1 VDDAAPAAPEA
12 ALTTR
17 LAAISLAAMLVA
29 PLACNAAPFG
39 ELPAR
44 CSEGACPEG
53 FSCIHAICARPDQVV
68 PITVADLPFLRG
80 ADLRVLP
87 EPAGFLIAWQ
97 TYAYGPEGEGFVAVR
112 LGLDGSVS
120 APMRFAADFAADP
133 GAAEPSY
140 DLIRLADGRLLLA
153 VSASP
158 LPDDSGAEPRL
169 AAYRITLPSPG
180 NEAKGATSEHA
191 WTAEARLS
199 TAGYG
204 AVSSPRFAVSAKGVE
219 LGYVSTR
226 VDAKALATIGELD
239 VFTLDPAFKTPS
251 DPVISAAYPARAG
264 LPVAVGVAR
273 ALPVAG
279 GTFWIL
285 DSSRPSALFVSDGA
299 DAPTET
305 TLARLGIGL
314 TASAGSLT
322 YLRPSTR
329 TGQKLPTDPV
339 AGPAEIHR
347 ISKGKPDVVLA
358 GIVPVRD
365 TPGPTWIDR
374 PSLPSLLI
382 TPGGDVDAEQIGVYS
397 IDSATGKTTTV
408 SFVDRLS
415 SRPLAGGGAAV
426 SAGKL
431 AIVWAEESAGAVT
444 VRAAIVSEP

>member
-1 VDDAAPAAPEA
+1 
-12 ALTTR
+12 LTTR
-17 LAAISLAAMLVA
+17 LAAIGLAAALLA
-29 PLACNAAPFG
+29 PLACGAPALG

-44 CSEGACPEG
+44 CDDGVCPAG
-53 FSCIHAICARPDQVV
+53 FSCIHAVCARPDQIV
-68 PITVADLPFLRG
+68 PITVAELPYLRG
-80 ADLRVLP
+80 ADLRVLA
-87 EPAGFLIAWQ
+87 EPTGFLVTWQ
-97 TYAYGPEGEGFVAVR
+97 TYAYGLDGEGFVAVR
-112 LGLDGSVS
+112 LGLDGSVG
-120 APMRFAADFAADP
+120 APMRFATNFAADP

-158 LPDDSGAEPRL
+158 LPDDGGAEPRL
-169 AAYRITLPSPG
+169 AAYRITLPSPE
-180 NEAKGATSEHA
+180 NKANGATSEPV
-191 WTAEARLS
+191 WKAEARLA

-204 AVSSPRFAVSAKGVE
+204 AVSSPRFAASAAGVQ
-219 LGYVSTR
+219 LGYLGTR
-226 VDAKALATIGELD
+226 VDDVAKATIGELD
-239 VFTLDPAFKTPS
+239 VFTIDPAFKTPS

-264 LPVAVGVAR
+264 LPVAVGIAR

-285 DSSRPSALFVSDGA
+285 DSVRPSALFVSDA
-299 DAPTET
+299 KDAPTET

-314 TASAGSLT
+314 TASSGSLT

-347 ISKGKPDVVLA
+347 ISPGKPDVVLA

-374 PSLPSLLI
+374 AGRPSLLI

-415 SRPLAGGGAAV
+415 KRPLAGGGAAI

-431 AIVWAEESAGAVT
+431 AIVWAEEAAGSIT

>member
-1 VDDAAPAAPEA
+1 M
-12 ALTTR
+12 TIR
-17 LAAISLAAMLVA
+17 LAAIGLASLL
-29 PLACNAAPFG
+29 LACDAPTLG

-44 CSEGACPEG
+44 CEDGVCPAG
-53 FSCIHAICARPDQVV
+53 FSCIHAVCARPDQIV
-68 PITVADLPFLRG
+68 PITIADLPYLRG
-80 ADLRVLP
+80 ADLRVLA
-87 EPAGFLIAWQ
+87 EPSGFLITWQ
-97 TYAYGPEGEGFVAVR
+97 TYAYGLSGEGFVAVR

-120 APMRFAADFAADP
+120 APMRFATDFAADP

-158 LPDDSGAEPRL
+158 LPEDGGAEPRL
-169 AAYRITLPSPG
+169 AAYRITLPSPE
-180 NEAKGATSEHA
+180 NKANGATSEPV
-191 WTAEARLS
+191 WKAEARVS

-204 AVSSPRFAVSAKGVE
+204 AVSSPRFATSATSTPTVQ
-219 LGYVSTR
+219 LGYLATR
-226 VDAKALATIGELD
+226 VDDVAKATIGELD
-239 VFTLDPAFKTPS
+239 VFTIDPAFKTPS
-251 DPVISAAYPARAG
+251 DPVITAAYPARAG

-285 DSSRPSALFVSDGA
+285 DSARPSALFVSDA
-299 DAPTET
+299 KDAPVET
-305 TLARLGIGL
+305 TLDRLGIGL
-314 TASAGSLT
+314 TASSGSLT

-347 ISKGKPDVVLA
+347 ISQGKPDVVLA

-374 PSLPSLLI
+374 AGRPSLLI

-397 IDSATGKTTTV
+397 IDSVTGKTTTV

-415 SRPLAGGGAAV
+415 RRPLAAAGAAI
-426 SAGKL
+426 STGKL
-431 AIVWAEESAGAVT
+431 AIVWAEESADSIT

>member
-1 VDDAAPAAPEA
+1 MTA
-12 ALTTR
+12 R
-17 LAAISLAAMLVA
+17 LAAIALAAALLA
-29 PLACNAAPFG
+29 PLACGAPTLG

-44 CSEGACPEG
+44 CSDGTCPDG
-53 FSCIHAICARPDQVV
+53 FTCVHSVCARPDQIV

-80 ADLRVLP
+80 VDLRVLP
-87 EPAGFLIAWQ
+87 EPEGFLVAWQ
-97 TYAYGPEGEGFVAVR
+97 TYAYGPDGEGFVVAR

-120 APMRFAADFAADP
+120 APMRLGTNFAADT
-133 GAAEPSY
+133 GATEPSY
-140 DLIRLADGRLLLA
+140 DLVRLDDGRLLLA
-153 VSASP
+153 VSAAP
-158 LPDDSGAEPRL
+158 LPDDDAAEPRL

-180 NEAKGATSEHA
+180 NEAKGAAAEPV

-204 AVSSPRFAVSAKGVE
+204 AVSSPRFAVSKAGVQ
-219 LGYVSTR
+219 LAYLSTR
-226 VDAKALATIGELD
+226 VDETAHATIAELD
-239 VFTLDPAFKTPS
+239 VFTIDPAFKS
-251 DPVISAAYPARAG
+251 PVVPTIAATYPARAG

-273 ALPVAG
+273 ALPIVG
-279 GTFWIL
+279 GTYWIL
-285 DSSRPSALFVSDGA
+285 DSARPSALFVSDAA
-299 DAPTET
+299 DAPVET
-305 TLARLGIGL
+305 TLARLAIGL
-314 TASAGSLT
+314 TASSGSLT

-347 ISKGKPDVVLA
+347 ISQGKPDVVLA

-374 PSLPSLLI
+374 PALPSLLI

-415 SRPLAGGGAAV
+415 SRALAGAGAAV
-426 SAGKL
+426 SHGKL
-431 AIVWAEESAGAVT
+431 AIVWAEESAGSVT
-444 VRAAIVSEP
+444 VRAAIVGEPGSGL

>member
-1 VDDAAPAAPEA
+1 M
-12 ALTTR
+12 TRR
-17 LAAISLAAMLVA
+17 LAAIGLASMLLA
-29 PLACNAAPFG
+29 PLACDPPLLG

-44 CSEGACPEG
+44 CQDGACPEG
-53 FSCIHAICARPDQVV
+53 FSCIHAVCARPDQII
-68 PITVADLPFLRG
+68 PITIAELPYLRG

-87 EPAGFLIAWQ
+87 EPAGFLITWQ
-97 TYAYGPEGEGFVAVR
+97 TYAYGLDGEGFVAAR
-112 LGLDGSVS
+112 LGLDGSVG
-120 APMRFAADFAADP
+120 AQMRFATDFAADP

-153 VSASP
+153 VSAAP
-158 LPDDSGAEPRL
+158 LPDDSGPEPRL
-169 AAYRITLPSPG
+169 AAYRITLPSPE
-180 NEAKGATSEHA
+180 NKATSVTSEHV

-204 AVSSPRFAVSAKGVE
+204 AVSSPRFAASATKVQ
-219 LGYVSTR
+219 LGYLSTR
-226 VDAKALATIGELD
+226 VDDVAKATIGELD
-239 VFTLDPAFKTPS
+239 IFTIDPAFKTPS

-264 LPVAVGVAR
+264 LPVAASVAR
-273 ALPVAG
+273 ALPVDD

-285 DSSRPSALFVSDGA
+285 DSARPSALFAPSA
-299 DAPTET
+299 MDAPTET

-314 TASAGSLT
+314 TASSGSLT

-365 TPGPTWIDR
+365 TPAPTWIDR

-415 SRPLAGGGAAV
+415 TRPLAGGGAAV

-431 AIVWAEESAGAVT
+431 AIVWAEESAGSIT

>member
-1 VDDAAPAAPEA
+1 VADAARAAKEA
-12 ALTTR
+12 ALTR
-17 LAAISLAAMLVA
+17 SLVALGVVALLGA
-29 PLACNAAPFG
+29 PLACGAPTLG

-44 CSEGACPEG
+44 CTDGTCPEG
-53 FSCIHAICARPDQVV
+53 FTCAHAVCARPDQIV

-80 ADLRVLP
+80 VDLRVLP
-87 EPAGFLIAWQ
+87 EPEGFLVAWQ
-97 TYAYGPEGEGFVAVR
+97 TYAYGPDGEGFVATR
-112 LGLDGSVS
+112 LGLDGSVG
-120 APMRFAADFAADP
+120 APMRFATKFAADP

-158 LPDDSGAEPRL
+158 LPDDDAAEPRL
-169 AAYRITLPSPG
+169 AAFRITLPSPG
-180 NEAKGATSEHA
+180 NEAKGGISEPV
-191 WTAEARLS
+191 WTTDARPS

-204 AVSSPRFAVSAKGVE
+204 AVSRPRFAASATRIQ
-219 LGYVSTR
+219 LGYISTR
-226 VDAKALATIGELD
+226 VDAKAQATIGELD
-239 VFTLDPAFKTPS
+239 VFTIDPAFKAAVA
-251 DPVISAAYPARAG
+251 PVIGAAYPARAG
-264 LPVAVGVAR
+264 LTVAVGVAG
-273 ALPVAG
+273 ALPVPG

-285 DSSRPSALFVSDGA
+285 DSARPSALFVSDGA

-305 TLARLGIGL
+305 PLARLGIAL

-322 YLRPSTR
+322 YLHPSTR

-347 ISKGKPDVVLA
+347 ISQGKADVVLA

-365 TPGPTWIDR
+365 TPAPTWIDR
-374 PSLPSLLI
+374 PARPSLLI

-431 AIVWAEESAGAVT
+431 AIVWAEETAGAVA
-444 VRAAIVSEP
+444 VRAAIVGEP